1 MDGWIPTRHATA
13 VVGPQARTVAR
24 HLWCSLL
31 TTQSGHRPH
40 PASGMLLQPSS
51 VGLAEKVMLKYGNE
65 ALSNPAILGTAQ
77 LLC

>member
-1 MDGWIPTRHATA
+1 MDGYQRAMQRRWFGRKR
-13 VVGPQARTVAR
+13 ARSPGMA
-24 HLWCSLL
+24 LWCSLL